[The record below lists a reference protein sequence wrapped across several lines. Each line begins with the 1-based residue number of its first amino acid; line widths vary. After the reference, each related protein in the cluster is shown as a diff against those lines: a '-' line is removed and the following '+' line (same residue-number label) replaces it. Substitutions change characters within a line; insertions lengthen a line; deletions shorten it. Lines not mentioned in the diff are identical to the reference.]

1 MWFRVVEL
9 MLSLVLACFATRLW
23 SRSNSLNFYIPLGVL
38 GALHPLRAGALHPLR
53 AGALHPLRAGAL
65 HPLRAGVATAGWMFS
80 GQKILKFCLKG
91 KY

>member
-9 MLSLVLACFATRLW
+9 MLSLLLACFATRLW

-53 AGALHPLRAGAL
+53 AGALHPLRAG
-65 HPLRAGVATAGWMFS
+65 VATAGWMFS

>member
-1 MWFRVVEL
+1 

-53 AGALHPLRAGAL
+53 AGALHPLRAG
-65 HPLRAGVATAGWMFS
+65 VATAGWMFS

>member
-53 AGALHPLRAGAL
+53 AGALHPLRAG
-65 HPLRAGVATAGWMFS
+65 VATAGWMFS